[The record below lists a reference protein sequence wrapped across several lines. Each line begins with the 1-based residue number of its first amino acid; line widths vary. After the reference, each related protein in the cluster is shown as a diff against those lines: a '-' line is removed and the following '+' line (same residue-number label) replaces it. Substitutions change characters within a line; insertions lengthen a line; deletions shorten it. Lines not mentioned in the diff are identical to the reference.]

1 MRSPAEVSTA
11 VFIIVGILIVVGANL
26 SLSSEVQGSEPELV
40 PEPAVTEVHQFN
52 QSEGDGGVV
61 RVISEGWRIGIDHG
75 GVSILLGVAN
85 YTDDFADAREN
96 ETNVAYSQNIN
107 FMIGGKLYIAMFT
120 FDRVVFK
127 IGSQEVVALLKYCDG
142 FNVTHTPVEYDGTNP
157 TLECNMTFEA
167 IRVYPDIPN
176 STFDLTLSHHFRGD
190 WNRTSIKI
198 ETLFDLSNTEF
209 CNGTEI
215 NVGEPY
221 TVEIRYIMVL
231 TDPDLTGDNAVMP
244 SGVTNTTL
252 EYNLT
257 LDSGSPYTLSR
268 LEMRDGFTIYNASGA
283 QPAVGYSMME
293 MADPAIAGLEMYNP
307 KSAVVTHGFPNL
319 TYLNTTSVKS
329 DPELTVYHDW
339 VTAGGAT
346 DPYYL
351 FVPVLVVVAAVV
363 AAIIVVAR
371 KRRKGRQDEDR
382 TPPKKP

>member
-1 MRSPAEVSTA
+1 MRSPTQVSTA

-40 PEPAVTEVHQFN
+40 PEPTVTEVHLYN
-52 QSEGDGGVV
+52 QSEGGGDSV

-85 YTDDFADAREN
+85 YTDDFTDDREN
-96 ETNVAYSQNIN
+96 ETNVVYSQNIN

-120 FDRVVFK
+120 FDRVAFK
-127 IGSQEVVALLKYCDG
+127 IGGQEIIALLKYCDG

-157 TLECNMTFEA
+157 TLDCNMTFEA

-176 STFDLTLSHHFRGD
+176 STFDLTLAHHFRGD
-190 WNRTSIKI
+190 WNQTSIKI
-198 ETLFDLSNTEF
+198 EALFDLSNTEF
-209 CNGTEI
+209 CNGTEF
-215 NVGEPY
+215 NAGEPY

-257 LDSGSPYTLSR
+257 LDNGSPYTLSK
-268 LEMRDGFTIYNASGA
+268 LEMRDGFTIYNASEA
-283 QPAVGYSMME
+283 QSAMGYSMME
-293 MADPAIAGLEMYNP
+293 MAEPAIAGLEMYTP

-319 TYLNTTSVKS
+319 TYLDTTSVKS
-329 DPELTVYHDW
+329 DPELTVFHDR
-339 VTAGGAT
+339 VTAGGAA
-346 DPYYL
+346 DLYYL
-351 FVPVLVVVAAVV
+351 LVPVLVVVAAVV
-363 AAIIVVAR
+363 AAVIVVAR
-371 KRRKGRQDEDR
+371 KRQKGRQDEAGKLL
-382 TPPKKP
+382 KKP